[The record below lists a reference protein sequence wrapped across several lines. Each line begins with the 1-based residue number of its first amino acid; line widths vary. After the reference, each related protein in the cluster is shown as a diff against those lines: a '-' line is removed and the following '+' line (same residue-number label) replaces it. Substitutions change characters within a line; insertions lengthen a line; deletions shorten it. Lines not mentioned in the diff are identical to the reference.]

1 MLIDCPHCGLRPSEE
16 FTYLGDAS
24 LERPASDDPAS
35 VNQWFDYVY
44 IRDNPKGRMHEYWHH
59 GGGCRSWLV
68 VERDTATHEIF
79 SSMSARDWA
88 GRRKDKA

>member
-24 LERPASDDPAS
+24 LERPASDDLAS

-79 SSMSARDWA
+79 SAMSARDWA

>member
-1 MLIDCPHCGLRPSEE
+1 
-16 FTYLGDAS
+16 
-24 LERPASDDPAS
+24 
-35 VNQWFDYVY
+35 
-44 IRDNPKGRMHEYWHH
+44 MHEYWHH

-79 SSMSARDWA
+79 SAMSARNWA